1 MKNFNLITTLFVL
14 SIIGTLIAML
24 GMVDFSTIPSWSEFK
39 FQLEQPLE
47 WKNWHYVLL
56 GFLIFING
64 R

>member
-1 MKNFNLITTLFVL
+1 MKNFNLITTMLVL
-14 SIIGTLIAML
+14 SIIGTLIALL
-24 GMVDFSTIPSWSEFK
+24 GMMDFSTIASWDEIT